1 MSLERALLPICGIS
15 VPAMLLFVAITMEI
29 FTGNAHKSVSQSTL
43 VRLGCNYSSA
53 NGLGKSWQS
62 ISLMA
67 ATGITLAHTPHMR
80 KGGTGKCNLKICSYL
95 VPQKF
100 LEILAKKM
108 IIIVISECECE
119 SAIILAITSIHEH
132 INSYLCVC
140 ECVCVCVSPHRRLAR
155 DQVSSSGSSG
165 CLAKE

>member
-1 MSLERALLPICGIS
+1 MGVGTSLMSLERALLPICGIS

-67 ATGITLAHTPHMR
+67 ATGITLHTCVRGAP
-80 KGGTGKCNLKICSYL
+80 
-95 VPQKF
+95 
-100 LEILAKKM
+100 A
-108 IIIVISECECE
+108 
-119 SAIILAITSIHEH
+119 SAI
-132 INSYLCVC
+132 
-140 ECVCVCVSPHRRLAR
+140 
-155 DQVSSSGSSG
+155 
-165 CLAKE
+165 